1 MTSFLRTISPL
12 VLCFFVLTS
21 GAIAGVVNVG
31 DPAPS
36 LKGELFSGKQFDLA
50 EHRGQVV
57 MINFYS
63 SYCKSCAYQIGNI
76 DSYRES
82 ERGKQ
87 LIFIAIGVDTES
99 DRHRVSGMLGAYNL
113 DGMMMHDIE
122 ESGFNSS
129 YRTPTVFVIDK
140 SGTVRLKQRGSKM
153 LSWFTD
159 HIDPLIDE

>member
-1 MTSFLRTISPL
+1 
-12 VLCFFVLTS
+12 
-21 GAIAGVVNVG
+21 
-31 DPAPS
+31 
-36 LKGELFSGKQFDLA
+36 
-50 EHRGQVV
+50 
-57 MINFYS
+57 
-63 SYCKSCAYQIGNI
+63 
-76 DSYRES
+76 
-82 ERGKQ
+82 
-87 LIFIAIGVDTES
+87 
-99 DRHRVSGMLGAYNL
+99 MLGAYNL

>member
-12 VLCFFVLTS
+12 ILFFALTT

-36 LKGELFSGKQFDLA
+36 LKGELLSGKNFDLA

-63 SYCKSCAYQIGNI
+63 SYCKSCAYEIGNI
-76 DSYRES
+76 ESYRES

-99 DRHRVSGMLGAYNL
+99 DRHRVAGILGAYNL

>member
-1 MTSFLRTISPL
+1 MTSFLRIISPL
-12 VLCFFVLTS
+12 VLFFTFTS
-21 GAIAGVVNVG
+21 AAIAGVVNVG

-36 LKGELFSGKQFDLA
+36 LRGELFSGKNFDLA

-63 SYCKSCAYQIGNI
+63 SYCKSCAYEIGNI
-76 DSYRES
+76 ESYRES

-99 DRHRVSGMLGAYNL
+99 DRHRVAGMLGAYNL

-129 YRTPTVFVIDK
+129 YRPPTVFVIDK

>member
-12 VLCFFVLTS
+12 VLFFTFTS
-21 GAIAGVVNVG
+21 AAIAGVVNVG

-36 LKGELFSGKQFDLA
+36 LRGELFSGKNFDLA
-50 EHRGQVV
+50 EHKGQVV

-63 SYCKSCAYQIGNI
+63 SYCKSCAYEIGNI
-76 DSYRES
+76 ESYRES

>member
-12 VLCFFVLTS
+12 VLFFTFTS
-21 GAIAGVVNVG
+21 AAIAGVVNVG

-36 LKGELFSGKQFDLA
+36 LRGELFSGKNFDLS

-63 SYCKSCAYQIGNI
+63 SYCKSCAYEIGNI
-76 DSYRES
+76 ESYRES

>member
-1 MTSFLRTISPL
+1 M
-12 VLCFFVLTS
+12 
-21 GAIAGVVNVG
+21 NVG

-63 SYCKSCAYQIGNI
+63 SYCKSCAYEIGNI
-76 DSYRES
+76 ESYRES

-99 DRHRVSGMLGAYNL
+99 DRHRVAGMLGAYNL

>member
-12 VLCFFVLTS
+12 VLFLTFTS
-21 GAIAGVVNVG
+21 AAIAGVVNVG

-36 LKGELFSGKQFDLA
+36 LRGELFSGKNFDLA

-63 SYCKSCAYQIGNI
+63 SYCKSCAYEIGNI
-76 DSYRES
+76 ESYRES

>member
-12 VLCFFVLTS
+12 VLFFTFTS
-21 GAIAGVVNVG
+21 ATIAGVVNVG

-36 LKGELFSGKQFDLA
+36 LRGELFSGKNFDLA

-63 SYCKSCAYQIGNI
+63 SYCKSCAYEIGNI
-76 DSYRES
+76 ESYRES

>member
-12 VLCFFVLTS
+12 ALCFFILTS

-36 LKGELFSGKQFDLA
+36 LEGELFSGKRFDLA

-63 SYCKSCAYQIGNI
+63 SYCKSCAYEIGNI
-76 DSYRES
+76 ESYRES

-99 DRHRVSGMLGAYNL
+99 DRHRVAGILGAYNL